1 MAQLIKKEKIS
12 IVIGEYQAQDGTTK
26 KKRRTIG
33 EMVTMMGDDG
43 QPYQFGELW
52 GAGGV
57 SSFNVYPVDDDQQQ
71 QQVPQQGYQQPQQGY
86 QQPQQPQGQPNYH
99 QQQTPPPGYQNRR

>member
-12 IVIGEYQAQDGTTK
+12 IVIGEYPAGDGSGTMK

-33 EMVTMMGDDG
+33 EMVTMQGDDG
-43 QPYQFGELW
+43 QQYQFGELW

-57 SSFNVYPVDDDQQQ
+57 SSFNADPQDDNQSQQPA
-71 QQVPQQGYQQPQQGY
+71 PQQGGY
-86 QQPQQPQGQPNYH
+86 QQQAPQQAP
-99 QQQTPPPGYQNRR
+99 QQQGGYQQAPQHSGHR

>member
-1 MAQLIKKEKIS
+1 MSQLIKKEKIS
-12 IVIGEYQAQDGTTK
+12 IVIGEYQAQDGTMK

-33 EMVTMMGDDG
+33 EMVTMIGDDG

-71 QQVPQQGYQQPQQGY
+71 AQAPQQHPQQGYQQP
-86 QQPQQPQGQPNYH
+86 PQQPNYH
-99 QQQTPPPGYQNRR
+99 QQQTQPPGYQNRR

>member
-33 EMVTMMGDDG
+33 EMVTMQGDDG

-57 SSFNVYPVDDDQQQ
+57 SSFNVYPVEDNSQQQ
-71 QQVPQQGYQQPQQGY
+71 QAPQGGYQQAPQQNYQQQAPQQGGYQQP
-86 QQPQQPQGQPNYH
+86 PQHSNH
-99 QQQTPPPGYQNRR
+99 R